1 MLLLL
6 LIQLQLTLGDLVPG
20 NQVNFVSRGGY
31 KYIGVPEVDKHY
43 PNMKL
48 YDSNLVKSQHNI
60 TLPSGVDK
68 GIVCSHHCML
78 TPGCSG
84 YFVNGEV
91 TAALNTGCNM

>member
-6 LIQLQLTLGDLVPG
+6 IHLQLTLGDLIPG

-31 KYIGVPEVDKHY
+31 KYIGEPEVDIMVEAVIH
-43 PNMKL
+43 NNIL
-48 YDSNLVKSQHNI
+48 ILLSQHNI

-78 TPGCSG
+78 TPDCSG